1 MRGLVL
7 HGRTGR
13 FTWRMGAAVL
23 AGQSVAVFFGAL
35 VARALAVSQGSPSSV
50 LYLTAGS
57 VLAFLCVLAAALMRG
72 PWGVSLGWLVQ
83 LATLLSALVVPAM
96 LLVGVMFG
104 ALWVTSLVQGHRIDA
119 LPAGRAGTAGTAGT
133 AGRAGPAGTAGTA
146 GPAGPAGQVDPAG
159 PAGPQQPPRPPGQ
172 PPRPPGQRPAAR

>member
-23 AGQSVAVFFGAL
+23 VGQSVAVFFGAL
-35 VARALAVSQGSPSSV
+35 VARALAESQGSPSSV

-83 LATLLSALVVPAM
+83 FATLLSALVVPAM

-119 LPAGRAGTAGTAGT
+119 LPAGRAGPAGAAG
-133 AGRAGPAGTAGTA
+133 AAGPAGPA
-146 GPAGPAGQVDPAG
+146 GPGAPAGVAPAGQVDPAG
-159 PAGPQQPPRPPGQ
+159 PQQPL
-172 PPRPPGQRPAAR
+172 RPPGQRPPAR

>member
-23 AGQSVAVFFGAL
+23 VGQSVAVFFGAL

-57 VLAFLCVLAAALMRG
+57 VLAFLCVLAAALMRS
-72 PWGVSLGWLVQ
+72 PWGVSLGWLIQ

-119 LPAGRAGTAGTAGT
+119 LPAGRAGTAG
-133 AGRAGPAGTAGTA
+133 
-146 GPAGPAGQVDPAG
+146 PAGQVDPAG

-172 PPRPPGQRPAAR
+172 PPLPPGQPPRPPGQRPTAR